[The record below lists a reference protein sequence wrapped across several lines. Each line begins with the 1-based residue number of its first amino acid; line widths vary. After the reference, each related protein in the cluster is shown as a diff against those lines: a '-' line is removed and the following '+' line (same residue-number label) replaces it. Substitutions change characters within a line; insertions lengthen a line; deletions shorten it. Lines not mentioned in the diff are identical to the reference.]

1 MSLEAPIPTP
11 TLPLKGREFQT
22 RPCAKLTRRRVK
34 EREFPCPPT
43 GAKELI
49 AQSKQACAALSSSRP
64 RSHQGGVVLLV
75 ALIVLVAMTIA
86 GLALMRSTTTTN
98 LIAGNL
104 AFHQAAT
111 SAADLGVETA
121 HNWLAGKGN
130 ASLKTDD
137 TANGYSAA
145 VGICSASPP
154 AGSYPCQEKGANDS
168 WEVYWKSLG
177 STRVKSSVSNGS
189 DGNSISYA
197 IHRLCT
203 QAGDPNSVPCAQA
216 PVLPTASGQGVGEA
230 PIEGLSPVYYR
241 VTVRVQG
248 PRNTVSFIQN
258 ITSLPQ

>member
-11 TLPLKGREFQT
+11 TRPIANVAGATFPLKGREFS
-22 RPCAKLTRRRVK
+22 
-34 EREFPCPPT
+34 CPPT

-49 AQSKQACAALSSSRP
+49 AQSKQACASLSSSRP
-64 RSHQGGVVLLV
+64 RSRQRGVVLLV

-121 HNWLAGKGN
+121 HNWLASKGN
-130 ASLKTDD
+130 AGLQNDLNTD
-137 TANGYSAA
+137 GYSAA

-258 ITSLPQ
+258 VTSLPQ